1 MRNGSR
7 STMAL
12 LLAATIAVGCA
23 TRTTTVTREKAGNP
37 DETVVTTETEEVAR
51 PTGILSTGVH
61 VIGEI
66 IALPFRL
73 VGGLISII
81 F

>member
-1 MRNGSR
+1 MRSSSR
-7 STMAL
+7 PTIAL
-12 LLAATIAVGCA
+12 LFAATIALGCA
-23 TRTTTVTREKAGNP
+23 TRTTTVTREKPGSP
-37 DETVVTTETEEVAR
+37 DETVVTTETEEVAH
-51 PTGILSTGVH
+51 PTGILSTGVN